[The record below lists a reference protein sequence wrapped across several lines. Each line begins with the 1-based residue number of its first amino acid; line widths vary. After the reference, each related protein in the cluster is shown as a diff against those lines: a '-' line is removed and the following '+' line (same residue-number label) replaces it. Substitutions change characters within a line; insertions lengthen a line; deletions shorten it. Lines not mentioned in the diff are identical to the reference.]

1 MAETPEKDGH
11 EDKLPVVILPAA
23 SGSRLTAKVLSLA
36 ALAIIGAS
44 VANFLPKSDR
54 FALASLDQIS
64 LPDFDLSF
72 LPKLD
77 QLSLPNVALPD
88 FSWPDISWPDFRHI
102 GTTSRVAAQPP
113 PRLLPD
119 PMIVEAL
126 TEIQVAQRQAATVLA
141 SLNEN
146 ATAQQAELKKLSRQV
161 TLLSVQ
167 MDTLRGAVTLTTSS
181 IPAAA
186 ASKPMPAFSD
196 PAPAFGNPMITPSD
210 PMTTSTIPAPVSRA
224 RVVRT
229 SRRES
234 PPIPPPLPK
243 AFGPVSVGGAPLGPT
258 PASGPGA

>member
-1 MAETPEKDGH
+1 MAETSEKDGQ
-11 EDKLPVVILPAA
+11 EDKLPVVILQAA
-23 SGSRLTAKVLSLA
+23 PGSRLTATVLSLA

-54 FALASLDQIS
+54 FGLASLDQIS
-64 LPDFDLSF
+64 FPEIDLPSLPKFDHLSVSNFSLPDFAF
-72 LPKLD
+72 
-77 QLSLPNVALPD
+77 PD
-88 FSWPDISWPDFRHI
+88 FSWPDFSRH
-102 GTTSRVAAQPP
+102 RVAQPQKPP
-113 PRLLPD
+113 PMPD

-141 SLNEN
+141 SLNESS
-146 ATAQQAELKKLSRQV
+146 AAQQAELKKLSRQV

-181 IPAAA
+181 IPAAT
-186 ASKPMPAFSD
+186 ASKPMPAFSE
-196 PAPAFGNPMITPSD
+196 PTPSFSNPMITPSD
-210 PMTTSTIPAPVSRA
+210 PMTTSSIPAPNSRA

-243 AFGPVSVGGAPLGPT
+243 PFGPVSVGGAPLGPL
-258 PASGPGA
+258 PAPGPGA